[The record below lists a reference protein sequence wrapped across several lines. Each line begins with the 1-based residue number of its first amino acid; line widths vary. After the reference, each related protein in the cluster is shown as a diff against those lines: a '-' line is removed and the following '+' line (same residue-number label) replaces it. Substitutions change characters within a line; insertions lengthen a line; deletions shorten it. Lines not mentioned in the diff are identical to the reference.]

1 MKRLELMPTDENI
14 LTSLEEDIFKRNQD
28 LGYFIQLLDSIEGP
42 YSIAINGSWGS
53 GKTFF
58 VKQAKMVLDAY
69 NKDFNMPEMKRF
81 MIKGLIQFPKQKLKN
96 QYCIYYDAWK
106 NDSNLDP
113 IYSLICSIVAGYEY
127 FNKSGLEDKKYLI
140 EVGISIIKN
149 IIPYIPNSAIRT
161 MLSIL
166 PLDKIKDAL
175 KNTNP
180 LSNVKEHIELEEK
193 IQEFLQNL
201 SSEKEERLVIFV
213 DELDRCRPDFAVQ
226 LLERIKHYFDLE
238 NITFVFSVNCEQLVH
253 TIQKFYGENFDAG
266 RYLGRFFDQVV
277 PLPEA
282 KLRKFYKIHDIDEMY
297 FCDMTIKEF
306 SKSYN
311 FSIRDLVRYINM
323 SQALVKRIKNTQLIQ
338 AAVYPDME
346 WLLSNC
352 IIPVMIGIN
361 IFEPQNYNAF
371 ISGER
376 EKEFV
381 QFVGN
386 MWYVD
391 RIHKV
396 VVTPDSKGC
405 VKEYADTA
413 SELGAIYQALFGK
426 ENEGLEVSVGNY
438 FFTDSVR
445 TYVRS
450 AGSLLSGI
458 SDFDSHS

>member
-1 MKRLELMPTDENI
+1 
-14 LTSLEEDIFKRNQD
+14 
-28 LGYFIQLLDSIEGP
+28 
-42 YSIAINGSWGS
+42 
-53 GKTFF
+53 
-58 VKQAKMVLDAY
+58 
-69 NKDFNMPEMKRF
+69 
-81 MIKGLIQFPKQKLKN
+81 
-96 QYCIYYDAWK
+96 
-106 NDSNLDP
+106 
-113 IYSLICSIVAGYEY
+113 
-127 FNKSGLEDKKYLI
+127 
-140 EVGISIIKN
+140 
-149 IIPYIPNSAIRT
+149 

-405 VKEYADTA
+405 VKEYDTA